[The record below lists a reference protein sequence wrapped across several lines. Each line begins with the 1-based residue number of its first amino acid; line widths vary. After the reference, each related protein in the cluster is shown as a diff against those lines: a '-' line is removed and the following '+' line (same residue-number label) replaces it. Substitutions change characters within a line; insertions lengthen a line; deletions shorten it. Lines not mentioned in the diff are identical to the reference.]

1 MLENGFIKLHR
12 KILKWEWYD
21 EPNTMRVFLHLL
33 LTVNLHADTWH
44 GIEIPRGSRIS
55 SYAKLAKELHLTNRQ
70 IRTALSH
77 LETTG
82 EVTRQ
87 TYPNY
92 TVFSIA
98 KYDEYQTARQG
109 KRSQNDTADDGAP
122 TKHRQQNKKV
132 KESQEDK
139 EEGAATSGVETPSS
153 APREKSIYERMRE

>member
-1 MLENGFIKLHR
+1 MLEGGFIKLHR

-33 LTVNLHADTWH
+33 LTVNLHSDTWH
-44 GIEIPRGSRIS
+44 GIEIPRGSRVS

-70 IRTALSH
+70 IRTAFLH

-87 TYPNY
+87 SYPNY

-98 KYDEYQTARQG
+98 KYDEYQMTRQS
-109 KRSQNDTADDGAP
+109 KRSQKDTADDRAA
-122 TKHRQQNKKV
+122 TKQRQQNKNI

-139 EEGAATSGVETPSS
+139 EESATTSGADAPSS
-153 APREKSIYERMRE
+153 AAPEKTIWERMRE

>member
-12 KILKWEWYD
+12 RILKWEWYD
-21 EPNTMRVFLHLL
+21 EPNTMRLFIHLL
-33 LTVNLHADTWH
+33 LTVNLHPDTWH
-44 GIEIPRGSRIS
+44 GIQIPRGARVS

-77 LETTG
+77 LEETG

-92 TVFSIA
+92 TVFSIS
-98 KYDEYQTARQG
+98 KYDEYQTARQSE
-109 KRSQNDTADDGAP
+109 RSQNDTLDDGAP
-122 TKHRQQNKKV
+122 TRHRQQNKKV

-139 EEGAATSGVETPSS
+139 EDRTASSGANAPSS